1 MIISI
6 YSKILT
12 LKEHW
17 WMLYIKNLSNIRS
30 SRFYRRQKYP
40 YGPSIEFLDI
50 SQSEVELN
58 ILVQKHTA
66 LKKQKDIKLK
76 YLILNFNI

>member
-1 MIISI
+1 M
-6 YSKILT
+6 
-12 LKEHW
+12 
-17 WMLYIKNLSNIRS
+17 KNLSNIRS

-40 YGPSIEFLDI
+40 YRPSIEFLDI
-50 SQSEVELN
+50 SQSKVELN